1 MMIRESIGHGLSEPE
16 FELRPGEF
24 VTTVWRDWLTT
35 ETAGTL
41 GLNERQLKAVGYVRS
56 SGRITNREYRKITG
70 ATERTALR
78 DLAELLDKRV
88 LDKRGETGRSAHYIF
103 AAKPDRNPPSQS
115 DGSNPPQTRQTRRV
129 PASAKRAGTPKPSR
143 KKEPANRKKSG
154 GARRRK

>member
-1 MMIRESIGHGLSEPE
+1 MMIRESIGHGLSEPG

-41 GLNERQLKAVGYVRS
+41 GLNERQLKAVSYVRS
-56 SGRITNREYRKITG
+56 SGHITNREYRKITG

-143 KKEPANRKKSG
+143 KKGPANRKKSG